1 MFYFCGKLLSMEQSQ
16 NHTNGRNNTN
26 ILLWGVIALLV
37 AAGAYFFI
45 SKITAIKQKDT
56 AELRLEEVNIQKDQ
70 LTKEYDAAVVRLDQ
84 LNTDNSSKDQEI
96 ARQENEIGELRSEIE
111 TLLKDKNTT
120 VSDLIKARSLI
131 TALETLTTK
140 YQKQIGAL
148 KQENIQLVD
157 DKRNLTEE
165 KNVLT
170 QEKEGLKVEKK
181 NLEEKVDLGQVL
193 SATNIEMKVINKKKN
208 IFGKERDKATTKARK
223 ADLLE
228 INFDLGVNRIIE
240 SGEKTILISVMDPN
254 GNVIH
259 ATGNGAGKIDLAE
272 GGTKDFT
279 TKKVIPYSQ
288 GKNSYGIKTA
298 CVPTDQFISGN
309 YQVEL
314 YHKGHLIGKD
324 NITLK

>member
-1 MFYFCGKLLSMEQSQ
+1 MEDKQ
-16 NHTNGRNNTN
+16 NNTAERNNTN

-37 AAGAYFFI
+37 AAGTYFFI
-45 SKITAIKQKDT
+45 TKNSAIEEKDT
-56 AELRLEEVNIQKDQ
+56 AEIRLEEVNIQKDQ
-70 LTKEYDAAVVRLDQ
+70 LNREYDAAVVRLDQ
-84 LNTDNSSKDQEI
+84 LKTDNTAKDDEI
-96 ARQENEIGELRSEIE
+96 ARQESELGKLRGEIE
-111 TLLKDKNTT
+111 SILKDKNTT
-120 VSDLIKARSLI
+120 VAELMKARSLI
-131 TALETLTTK
+131 TALESMTTK

-165 KNVLT
+165 KRVVT
-170 QEKEGLKVEKK
+170 QEKEGLQIEKRGLEK
-181 NLEEKVDLGQVL
+181 DNKQLEEKVDLGQVL

-208 IFGKERDKATTKARK
+208 IFGKERDKATTKARR

-240 SGEKTILISVMDPN
+240 SGEKTVHISVIDPS

-272 GGTKDFT
+272 GGSKDFT

-288 GKNSYGIKTA
+288 GKNAYGIKTA
-298 CVPTDQFISGN
+298 CVPTDNFSAGN
-309 YQVEL
+309 YKVEL